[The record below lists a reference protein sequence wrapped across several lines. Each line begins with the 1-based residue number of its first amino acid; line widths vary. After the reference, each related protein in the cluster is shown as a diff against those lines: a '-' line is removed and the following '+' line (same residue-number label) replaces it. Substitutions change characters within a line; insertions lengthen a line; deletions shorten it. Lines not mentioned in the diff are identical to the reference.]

1 MESMKVHLINPPSPG
16 ELGFTREGRCMQ
28 KEGVWT
34 TTWPPISLTQT
45 AAILRERG
53 YEVRVNDCSVEGV
66 DREALRAILKDFS
79 PQLVV
84 MNSTTPSLNFDMTI
98 PALVK
103 EELPEAKVAAFGI
116 HVGTLP
122 EETFSMSDAL
132 DYIVRGEPEYTIA
145 DLADGLANETDLS
158 AIAGLSLRR
167 NGAIFHA
174 QNRGFFKNLDEMPY
188 PAWDLID
195 LDNYKLPF
203 SGRHF
208 LMVTTARGCPYDC
221 IYCVAQSYYGRKIRM
236 RKVPKIVDEIEYL
249 GEKYGVRDFF
259 FWSESFTI
267 IKAAIKELCR
277 EILRRNLKVRW
288 VCNSRVDNIDRELL
302 ELMKKAGCWMIS
314 YGIESGEQAILDA
327 IKKDITLDQI
337 REAVYL
343 TRRIGFQIAG
353 HFVLG
358 LPGETAQTLQKT
370 YDFACSLDLDYAQF
384 YCASPWPGSEFY
396 RMAKSEGWLASQN
409 WDDFEQDKSVTNY
422 PGLSADEITRFR
434 NWASRR
440 FYLRPKIVWRTMTR
454 MRSPAEVKNFL
465 RMLRAFLT
473 WI

>member
-288 VCNSRVDNIDRELL
+288 VCNSRVDNIDQELL

-337 REAVYL
+337 RETVYL

-396 RMAKSEGWLASQN
+396 RMAKSEGWLASHN

>member
-249 GEKYGVRDFF
+249 GERYGVRDFF

-288 VCNSRVDNIDRELL
+288 VCNSRVDNIDQELL

-337 REAVYL
+337 RETVYL

-396 RMAKSEGWLASQN
+396 RMAKSEGWLASHN